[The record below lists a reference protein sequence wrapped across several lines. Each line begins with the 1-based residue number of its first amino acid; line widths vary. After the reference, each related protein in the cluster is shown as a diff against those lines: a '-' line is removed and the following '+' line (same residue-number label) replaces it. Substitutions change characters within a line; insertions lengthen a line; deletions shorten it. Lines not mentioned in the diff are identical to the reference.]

1 MTSTEK
7 RNRLAKIERLERKIK
22 SAVAE
27 IEKEEEVKIEFKG
40 GRYDS
45 VSYTPKFV
53 ITEVSQSKE
62 VQELHTRKNY
72 NLSIRYGFNGN
83 IVGMTFNGV
92 TITGFATRNRKYPV
106 LYTKGGGKYKASAA
120 QIKRMIPAK
129 AITRYNN
136 LKELLE
142 D

>member
-22 SAVAE
+22 AAVKA
-27 IEKEEEVKIEFKG
+27 IELEEEVKIEFRG

-92 TITGFATRNRKYPV
+92 TITGFATKNRKYPV
-106 LYTKGGGKYKASAA
+106 LYTKNGKNWKGSVQ
-120 QIKRMIPAK
+120 QIKGMIPEK